1 MATTPAM
8 TRGRRL
14 AREGAI
20 MAFALVVMTLKIT
33 LGVMLIHRWKERAAR
48 DHAPFGDAEDDQ

>member
-1 MATTPAM
+1 M

-33 LGVMLIHRWKERAAR
+33 LGLMLIHRWKERAAR